1 MAAGLRFHTQAGLL
15 TSFIAALP
23 FPVSQWIAG
32 PLPYTVTA
40 SFRIRTGFPF
50 HLLLGRH
57 LCATTL
63 YFFSDSGIISH
74 FVELSIRSDGGS
86 LKSIDSCMPDLLLSQ
101 CILPTVSAKSRE
113 APCRFSAPALAY
125 LFLVFSS
132 LSSRS
137 VIFRRL
143 MPRVDP
149 LCSSADVVGGR
160 IPATPSAIRVRLK
173 PTMKR

>member
-63 YFFSDSGIISH
+63 YFSDSGIISH

-101 CILPTVSAKSRE
+101 CILPTVSARSRE
-113 APCRFSAPALAY
+113 APCRLSAPALAY
-125 LFLVFSS
+125 LFRVFSS

-149 LCSSADVVGGR
+149 LCSSAEVAGGST
-160 IPATPSAIRVRLK
+160 PATPSAISVRLK